1 MDSKLSSWL
10 EDHVNLESLGIP
22 AGVARRSATPTRERI
37 EGLLTLLGSP
47 QIEFPAIHITG
58 TNGKT
63 STARLISDLLV
74 ADGLSVGT
82 YTSPHLERL
91 NERIDWNGIPISD
104 SALEDL
110 FRRIATVEEFLISPP
125 SYFEILTAAAFT
137 FFADVAV
144 DVAVVEVGLGG
155 RWDATNVLRSDVAV
169 ITNIEL
175 DHIEYLGPTR
185 ESIATEKAGIIEAG
199 SLLVLGE
206 TDPDLR
212 SIFYDRKP
220 DKILLRD
227 SDFGVSANLP
237 ALGGR
242 LLSVFT
248 PTTIYDEVFLSIH
261 GAHQGD
267 NTSVALAA
275 VESFI
280 GRPLNDDIVR
290 SVLAN
295 AQSPGRLEVVHHQ
308 PLIILD
314 GAHNAS
320 GARALRSSL
329 VEEFALAPTFI
340 VIGLLREKDPVEM
353 LQALDAHEVKQLV
366 CCRPPSPRA
375 LSPEAIA
382 TAARTLGLADNRI
395 TVIDDVVEAVRFARE
410 QAETADQ
417 IVITGSLYVVGA
429 ARGEFDLD
437 SRIRG

>member
-1 MDSKLSSWL
+1 
-10 EDHVNLESLGIP
+10 
-22 AGVARRSATPTRERI
+22 
-37 EGLLTLLGSP
+37 
-47 QIEFPAIHITG
+47 
-58 TNGKT
+58 
-63 STARLISDLLV
+63 V